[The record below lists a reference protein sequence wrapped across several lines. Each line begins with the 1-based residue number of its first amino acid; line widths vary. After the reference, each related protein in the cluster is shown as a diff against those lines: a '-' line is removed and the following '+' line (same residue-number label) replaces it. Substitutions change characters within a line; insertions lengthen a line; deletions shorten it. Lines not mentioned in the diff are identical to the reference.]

1 MNWEIKIKNGYY
13 WLSHCGKE
21 LELNSVYTCN
31 YCSEKIPNHI
41 KLQLCI
47 GAHDECSEN
56 WKEYFEEYK

>member
-1 MNWEIKIKNGYY
+1 MWTIKIKNGYY

-21 LELNSVYTCN
+21 LELTPDFTCN

-47 GAHDECSEN
+47 GANEFDSTVWN
-56 WKEYFEEYK
+56 GYFEEYK